1 MKISHLLLGAVA
13 VTAGLASQ
21 APAVAAAPTV
31 PTAPIAQ
38 SCPAYLDHDF
48 RQLHSSKTIN
58 LCKAFPGKPLLIVN
72 TASHCGF
79 TPQFKGLESVYQKY
93 KARGLVVVGFSSNDF
108 AQEDAD
114 EAVAAET
121 CFLNNGVTFTML
133 APQKVKGPDANP
145 VFKELNKQS
154 SEPKWN
160 FNKYLV
166 ARDGTVAKY
175 YDSKTTPESAEFNAE
190 LEKLVK

>member
-1 MKISHLLLGAVA
+1 MKIRSFLLLGLVA
-13 VTAGLASQ
+13 VTAGLSSR
-21 APAVAAAPTV
+21 APLAVAA

-93 KARGLVVVGFSSNDF
+93 KGKGLVVVGFSSNDF

-145 VFKELNKQS
+145 VFKELNSQS
-154 SEPKWN
+154 TEPKWN

-166 ARDGTVAKY
+166 TRDGKVAKY
-175 YDSKTTPESAEFNAE
+175 YDSKTTPDSAEFNAE
-190 LEKLVK
+190 LDKLVK